1 MGLKEQIAGE
11 LIVALKAHEE
21 AKVSTLRMLT
31 AAFNNMEIEKRGA
44 GVTQL
49 EYKDY
54 QAVVKREAKKRQE
67 SIELYKAAG
76 RTELQQK
83 EEAELELLSKYLP
96 AEMSEAEVKTI
107 VDAVVMEKGIE
118 NMGLLIGEV
127 MKRTGGQADGGVVAK
142 LVRERVSR

>member
-1 MGLKEQIAGE
+1 
-11 LIVALKAHEE
+11 VALKAHEE

-127 MKRTGGQADGGVVAK
+127 MKRTGGQADGGLVAK

>member
-1 MGLKEQIAGE
+1 
-11 LIVALKAHEE
+11 VALKAHEE

>member
-1 MGLKEQIAGE
+1 M
-11 LIVALKAHEE
+11 ALKAHEE

>member
-1 MGLKEQIAGE
+1 M
-11 LIVALKAHEE
+11 ALKAHEE

-127 MKRTGGQADGGVVAK
+127 MKRTGGQADGGLVAK

>member
-127 MKRTGGQADGGVVAK
+127 MKRTGGQADCGVVAK